1 MRAEDLINHS
11 RALRTVGEVMM
22 AQAKLDSAKVA
33 FVRAD
38 AAARH
43 AVSLAPNSTQSLAES
58 GVAAYWLGYYYYRQ
72 ARLDDARVH
81 WTTYLDT
88 SERLLRLDPHHL
100 AWQVELPYALNNLGT
115 LARDQGRIDEAIV
128 YFKRSAALKQRVV
141 ANKPDDT
148 ALRYELIDTLSW
160 ISSGDESRRR
170 LAAAASGYA
179 TQIGMLRT
187 LLEAAPEA
195 RAWERRLATSLLR
208 SALLSTAR
216 GQLEDRQR
224 DH

>member
-1 MRAEDLINHS
+1 M
-11 RALRTVGEVMM
+11 
-22 AQAKLDSAKVA
+22 
-33 FVRAD
+33 
-38 AAARH
+38 
-43 AVSLAPNSTQSLAES
+43 
-58 GVAAYWLGYYYYRQ
+58 
-72 ARLDDARVH
+72 
-81 WTTYLDT
+81 
-88 SERLLRLDPHHL
+88 
-100 AWQVELPYALNNLGT
+100 
-115 LARDQGRIDEAIV
+115 
-128 YFKRSAALKQRVV
+128 V

-160 ISSGDESRRR
+160 ISSGDESRGR
-170 LAAAASGYA
+170 LTAAASGYA

-195 RAWERRLATSLLR
+195 RAWKRRLATSLLR